1 MRDGGER
8 EVTESR
14 AASRGSWWGRGA
26 CWGSGSGRG
35 ARPKGR
41 AAGGDGRLLGADLR
55 AVGVRMVHV
64 AGFGSYPLKSS
75 HASLARE
82 ELEAFLTPAQLE
94 ELRRQAPAK

>member
-1 MRDGGER
+1 MGPGCVLGKWIRARRPAER
-8 EVTESR
+8 
-14 AASRGSWWGRGA
+14 
-26 CWGSGSGRG
+26 
-35 ARPKGR
+35 R
-41 AAGGDGRLLGADLR
+41 AAGGDGRLLGAGLR

-82 ELEAFLTPAQLE
+82 ELEAFLTPAQLD